1 MNGTGRDP
9 LPGRIE
15 FISGIVLAVLLAA
28 SLPLGS
34 SRFSLGILSGGL
46 LSIVN
51 FHGLYRSLLVV
62 LSRERPRGRTALLL
76 RYYLRLVPTALVLY
90 WLVSGNR
97 VDVIGLLVGLSLSVI
112 TIVLT
117 TLLGLSGKK
126 SIEEA

>member
-1 MNGTGRDP
+1 M
-9 LPGRIE
+9 
-15 FISGIVLAVLLAA
+15 LAVLLVA

-34 SRFSLGILSGGL
+34 PPFSLGILSGGL
-46 LSIVN
+46 LSIIN
-51 FHGLYRSLLVV
+51 FHWLYRTLLVV
-62 LSRERPRGRTALLL
+62 LSKDRPRGRAALLL

-112 TIVLT
+112 TLFLT
-117 TLLGLSGKK
+117 ALLGLSGKK